1 MCDYKK
7 EKINGKKKCKKRSD
21 KSYKIY
27 IVFNFSGHNR
37 DISFCT
43 FKCFYTMEL
52 LDKILIASVVWNF
65 TLNREITFKATN
77 NIAVAMI
84 KVVCFYLVFTPIS
97 TIFGNYL
104 AESLKWNE
112 LLVTALNMICNFVL
126 EYLYD
131 KFFVFRGSIDSKELK
146 NK

>member
-1 MCDYKK
+1 MERKSAKK
-7 EKINGKKKCKKRSD
+7 EVIRAIK
-21 KSYKIY
+21 
-27 IVFNFSGHNR
+27 FTLFS
-37 DISFCT
+37 ISAGIIEISLFA
-43 FKCFYTMEL
+43 L
-52 LDKILIASVVWNF
+52 LNAFTPWNYWIKYLIALIASVVWNF

-131 KFFVFRGSIDSKELK
+131 NFFVFRGSIDSKELK